1 VSSPTKP
8 SMSLILFM
16 NKSEEYVTSL
26 CKRTFLSL
34 WSYPNPRGKDARKEL
49 CDILIICDPD
59 VIIFS
64 VKEVQVKD
72 SGNVS
77 RDWKRWLRRSIDE
90 SVKQICGAES
100 WINKSANIVTKDG
113 EITLPIPNVSSRKMH
128 RVAVALG
135 RGEKWPLYFGDF
147 GKGFV
152 HVFDEISL
160 DIVMNELD
168 TITDFVKYLRDIEAF
183 ITKDI
188 KITLNGGE
196 EDLLALYLTN
206 GRIFP
211 DKFNSL
217 YLDDNLWKGFIE
229 HPEYQAKKEADK
241 GSYIWDR
248 LIEIIS
254 ADLQAGNLDVGNSL
268 TDVELTLRIMARENR
283 FSRRVLGKSFL
294 EFMDF
299 AQHKNVRSRICQSPS
314 YLPYVFLAC
323 KHEEDRNI
331 RRKEL
336 VARCFVARGI
346 YSDQNTVVGIATE
359 KYESGQ
365 GFSLDVCL
373 FSQDT
378 WSTEDKNLME
388 SLQTEWGYFR
398 KPNMTYAYEDEY
410 PNPSKIQ

>member
-1 VSSPTKP
+1 
-8 SMSLILFM
+8 M
-16 NKSEEYVTSL
+16 
-26 CKRTFLSL
+26 SL

-49 CDILIICDPD
+49 CDIIIVCEPD

-64 VKEVQVKD
+64 IKEVEVKD

-77 RDWKRWLRRSIDE
+77 RDWERWLRRSIDE
-90 SVKQICGAES
+90 SVKQIHGAEG
-100 WINKSANIVTKDG
+100 WINKSSNVVTKDG
-113 EITLPIPNVSSRKMH
+113 EIALTIPDVSCRKIH

-135 RGEKWPLYFGDF
+135 RGEKWPLYLGDF

-168 TITDFVKYLRDIEAF
+168 TISDFVKYLRDIEAL

-206 GRIFP
+206 GRVFP

-217 YLDDNLWKGFIE
+217 YLDDNLWKGFIKR
-229 HPEYQAKKEADK
+229 PAYLAKKEADK
-241 GSYIWDR
+241 VSYCWDN

-254 ADLQAGNLDVGNSL
+254 NDFQTGNMDVGDSL
-268 TDVELTLRIMARENR
+268 ADIEEILRIMAREDR

-294 EFMDF
+294 EFMELSR
-299 AQHKNVRSRICQSPS
+299 QKRIRSRIKLSPS
-314 YLPYVFLAC
+314 GIPYVFLARP
-323 KHEEDRNI
+323 HGEDRDV

-336 VARCFVARGI
+336 GMRCFVARGLH
-346 YSDQNTVVGIATE
+346 SGQDKVVGIATE
-359 KYESGQ
+359 VYELGK

-373 FSQDT
+373 FSKDNWT
-378 WSTEDKNLME
+378 AKDKCQME
-388 SLQTEWGYFR
+388 QVQEELGYF
-398 KPNMTYAYEDEY
+398 KSPIKTYRHEDEY
-410 PNPSKIQ
+410 PNPFKM